1 VLIKDAKPL
10 RAWNY
15 RVSPFIQRLID
26 KEDDNI
32 LRLGAI
38 ERDESEWNLLT
49 SWCRFVIDFRG
60 VNAKSKRMCYPFPN
74 ISHILDNLDNAKY
87 LSSLDIPSACWEIP
101 LEENSRPLT
110 AFSIA
115 GRGQY
120 AAGTSLVYGLFTLD
134 LKPYVNSTIW
144 VSSEPSPADQDAELA
159 SSVRSGFSP

>member
-1 VLIKDAKPL
+1 M
-10 RAWNY
+10 
-15 RVSPFIQRLID
+15 
-26 KEDDNI
+26 
-32 LRLGAI
+32 RLGAI
-38 ERDESEWNLLT
+38 ERAESEWNSLT